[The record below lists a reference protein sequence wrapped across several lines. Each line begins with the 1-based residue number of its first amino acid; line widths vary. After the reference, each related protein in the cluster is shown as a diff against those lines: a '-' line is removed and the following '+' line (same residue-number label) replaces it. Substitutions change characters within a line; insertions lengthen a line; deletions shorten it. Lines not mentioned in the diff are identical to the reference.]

1 MIRII
6 LSLLLTASCVSFAQ
20 HNAGKDC
27 ITCHP
32 TFIVGG
38 TVYADTLGKSIAP
51 GVSLSLTDPVGNI
64 ITLSASDSNGSIS
77 STAPPVGRY
86 LIHLGAISSRT
97 WHELPQRRSCN
108 TCHFAGGRYSP
119 STTKRLPAN
128 HTALPSDNQCSNCHH
143 FPASMAMEQLMSS
156 GVLTSAHTPDLP
168 PGSYVIIGSD
178 TARFDPSQ
186 YSITTLR
193 PDIFAPGFYS
203 MFDVI
208 LGVAATRNI
217 PVEYAWDD
225 SCKTF
230 FISKINNKA
239 GSYWFHFSYDA
250 SNGSASAGGSRTE
263 LNNHR
268 ANRWD
273 EVLWRPGVWIKVD
286 ADENVAE
293 LRSYYIREI
302 QRERATGH
310 TIPVVN
316 FNIAPDTVYGNPP
329 GSDRSRINVTYTN
342 VQLTAHSLRSVGY
355 HSPYSK
361 PFQRGVVTSLDIPL
375 SLKDQGKLDMVTSV
389 FYNYFAGNYIDSY
402 YLVELSFP
410 SIGKVHSS
418 GRQGIVYTTDNGDFR
433 NGSII
438 KLPNQANQQHHIT
451 CDIDV
456 IHAPDFS
463 RWYWAD
469 LGNPYYESKEPTLTD
484 IAEKSVIE
492 DYNAIAR
499 GFNLHAPY
507 PNPFNSSVGLSFNIF
522 NPGRVTIS
530 IFNAL
535 GQKVA
540 TLLDNERQDIGIHLL
555 RWSPG
560 HLASGVYYVVMRH
573 EGSLQERRIIYLK

>member
-1 MIRII
+1 M
-6 LSLLLTASCVSFAQ
+6 
-20 HNAGKDC
+20 
-27 ITCHP
+27 
-32 TFIVGG
+32 
-38 TVYADTLGKSIAP
+38 
-51 GVSLSLTDPVGNI
+51 
-64 ITLSASDSNGSIS
+64 
-77 STAPPVGRY
+77 
-86 LIHLGAISSRT
+86 
-97 WHELPQRRSCN
+97 
-108 TCHFAGGRYSP
+108 
-119 STTKRLPAN
+119 KRFPAM
-128 HTALPSDNQCSNCHH
+128 HTALPSNNQCNNCHH

-156 GVLTSAHTPDLP
+156 GVLTSAHAPDLP

-178 TARFDPSQ
+178 TSRFDPSL
-186 YSITTLR
+186 YSITTHR

-208 LGVAATRNI
+208 LAIAARKTI
-217 PVEYAWDD
+217 PVEYSWDD

-230 FISKINNKA
+230 FISKINNQ
-239 GSYWFHFSYDA
+239 GGNFWFHFSYDA
-250 SNGSASAGGSRTE
+250 SSGSASAGGSRSE

-293 LRSYYIREI
+293 LRSYYIKEI
-302 QRERATGH
+302 QRERSSGH

-329 GSDRSRINVTYTN
+329 GSDRARVNVTHTN
-342 VQLTAHSLRSVGY
+342 VSVTAHNLRSVGY

-361 PFQRGVVTSLDIPL
+361 PFQPGVVTSLDIPL
-375 SLKDQGKLDMVTSV
+375 SLKDQGKLDFVTSV
-389 FYNYFAGNYIDSY
+389 FYNYFGSNYIDSY
-402 YLVELSFP
+402 YLVELGFP
-410 SIGKVHSS
+410 GIGKVHSS

-469 LGNPYYESKEPTLTD
+469 LGNPYYETKDPTLTD
-484 IAEKSVIE
+484 VAGKSVTE
-492 DYNAIAR
+492 DYDAIAR

-507 PNPFNSSVGLSFNIF
+507 PNPFNGSVGLSFNIF
-522 NPGRVTIS
+522 NPARVTIS
-530 IFNAL
+530 IYNAL
-535 GQKVA
+535 GQRVA

-560 HLASGVYYVVMRH
+560 NAASGVYFVVMRH
-573 EGSLQERRIIYLK
+573 EGSLQDRRIVYIK